1 MLVSSAG
8 HAVVAA
14 PRSETATPCDASLLL
29 GPCSHVQVPLG
40 RVPGTPPLMLI
51 YNKSRSY
58 QMHVD
63 ETGGAD
69 ARRLAA
75 LVRGKGIR
83 GQKAYFPAFQDAAS
97 KELVVISGAMLPQ
110 QTW

>member
-1 MLVSSAG
+1 M
-8 HAVVAA
+8 
-14 PRSETATPCDASLLL
+14 
-29 GPCSHVQVPLG
+29 QVPLG